1 MLKSLKFRSGAVLCA
16 ALLFAIAALSAPPR
30 SRAQGATAPDLISAS
45 FVTVRPDMVAE
56 FEAIIATET
65 NAAYMKA
72 GYKWRRV
79 WRTTQGDTFE
89 YIIATPI
96 QNFAELDMPHPIERA
111 NGKDGYANWRA
122 KALKLVSSVETR
134 IVERRHDL
142 SYEPKMSGP
151 PKLAIFTTVQVAPDR
166 VTEFEGLV
174 VSDILPAMKQSGT
187 AGYWVSR
194 TRFGGNVNEYRTV
207 WLFDNY
213 AELDKGFSLDRV
225 LGKDGSMKLS
235 AKVSATLA
243 GPIERRIMRFVP
255 ELSYDTTAAM
265 PK

>member
-1 MLKSLKFRSGAVLCA
+1 MLKSPHFRSGVVLSA
-16 ALLFAIAALSAPPR
+16 ALLFAIASLTTP
-30 SRAQGATAPDLISAS
+30 SRARAQAATATELISVN
-45 FVTVRPDMVAE
+45 FVTVKPDMVAE
-56 FEAIIATET
+56 FEALVASET

-72 GYKWRRV
+72 GYKWRRA
-79 WRTTQGDTFE
+79 WKTAQGDTFE

-96 QNFAELDMPHPIERA
+96 QNYAELDMPHPIERA

-122 KALKLVSSVETR
+122 KSSKLITSVETR
-134 IVERRHDL
+134 IIERRHDL
-142 SYEPKMSGP
+142 SYEPMMSGP
-151 PKLAIFTTVQVAPDR
+151 PKLAIFTTVVVAPDR

-174 VSDILPAMKQSGT
+174 VSDIVPAMKQSGT

-213 AELDKGFSLDRV
+213 AELDKGLSLDRV
-225 LGKDGSMKLS
+225 LGKEGSMKLT

-243 GPIERRIMRFVP
+243 GPLERRIMRYVP
-255 ELSYDTTAAM
+255 ALSYDTTAA
-265 PK
+265 K